1 MTVDRGV
8 RIMAGVM
15 ILLSLGLAQAFGQ
28 INLGRLSWLWFTVFI
43 GLNLLQSGITGFCA
57 PAILLRKLGLKS
69 DDSSCRR

>member
-69 DDSSCRR
+69 DESNCRR